1 MNDINEMPPKCQ
13 YCPYWEV
20 CEYPWVC
27 PDMWQQDEESMQ
39 PNCSATDTIS
49 RKAALNVLNKLDV
62 SDGVGISSVACCL
75 QEEAIRSIENLPSVQ
90 SEQQWIPCDKGEPDE
105 DMECWVTVKTTDALY
120 RGNFTK
126 RYGERRDKGFI
137 TSGGF
142 MWWNTA
148 LAWMPVYEPE
158 PYKAESEE

>member
-1 MNDINEMPPKCQ
+1 MNDC
-13 YCPYWEV
+13 
-20 CEYPWVC
+20 
-27 PDMWQQDEESMQ
+27 
-39 PNCSATDTIS
+39 IS
-49 RKAALNVLNKLDV
+49 RQAAIEMIRNDMKLHHDYLSGKYRKALGMAVKAL
-62 SDGVGISSVACCL
+62 
-75 QEEAIRSIENLPSVQ
+75 ETE
-90 SEQQWIPCDKGEPDE
+90 QWIPCDKGEPDE

-148 LAWMPVYEPE
+148 LAWMPIYEPE
-158 PYKAESEE
+158 PYKGEP

>member
-1 MNDINEMPPKCQ
+1 MKD
-13 YCPYWEV
+13 
-20 CEYPWVC
+20 
-27 PDMWQQDEESMQ
+27 DL
-39 PNCSATDTIS
+39 IS
-49 RKAALNVLNKLDV
+49 RQAAIDAIVNTV
-62 SDGVGISSVACCL
+62 SGIGLHDNSEVARYGATFR
-75 QEEAIRSIENLPSVQ
+75 QHEIIDIIEELPSAQ
-90 SEQQWIPCDKGEPDE
+90 PEQRWIPCDKGEPDE

-148 LAWMPVYEPE
+148 LAWMPIYEPE
-158 PYKAESEE
+158 PYRP